1 MSKRLVSFFVAVC
14 VFSLTLCA
22 FGLNAVAET
31 KALKQVSTA
40 NVVSSIDGA
49 VVARFETMLNNNFVY
64 NQDFDSDKAII
75 ENSILSLV
83 NHIED
88 GQIDMA
94 LTLNFIANMYGRQVD
109 PSAATYEFLPAD
121 EGKIAVIPKGFSVHR
136 HNNLTVEE
144 IDGGYSVT
152 SEMTVDAHDTDGAK
166 ILVKSI
172 FVPNDGSLFGYNLI
186 KSEYVVSGFSI

>member
-31 KALKQVSTA
+31 KAEKQVSTVNA
-40 NVVSSIDGA
+40 VSSIDGA

-121 EGKIAVIPKGFSVHR
+121 EGKFAVIPKGFSVHR